1 MLPGMLHSISV
12 CSLPSAVFRM
22 QNQKGLDIEEK
33 KPTIIPRT
41 AKHLNTINTCMTC
54 IILASIKESVQ
65 RLETYFQCLQL
76 QQKPSN
82 TLQVRNQEDEVSLTC
97 FFYMTLRSCSVC
109 IRTFVCGIS
118 HRFVIQSKNLLY
130 LSTY

>member
-1 MLPGMLHSISV
+1 MCYIALVFALFPLL
-12 CSLPSAVFRM
+12 SLGCKTK
-22 QNQKGLDIEEK
+22 KGLDIEEK
-33 KPTIIPRT
+33 KPTIIPQT

-82 TLQVRNQEDEVSLTC
+82 TLQVHNQGDKVSLTC
-97 FFYMTLRSCSVC
+97 FFYMPLRFCSVC
-109 IRTFVCGIS
+109 SVGIRTFVCGIS
-118 HRFVIQSKNLLY
+118 HRFVIQSKNLSL
-130 LSTY
+130 L